1 MTKNKK
7 IEHSDPNIQRIADDL
22 QREGLMYDNTGA
34 PMDFISAVN
43 KLSSVGKSAL
53 NEDELQ
59 ARIDLV
65 KSSRESKRKIQSKK
79 DKKATKAKVEKYIP
93 ITKRDHDKNF
103 ANNVHVYTDE
113 YGVLTQRHDMY
124 GDQYDE
130 YILKLKNDSLSEG
143 EKKHMLSLEK
153 EMEEIE
159 EQQKSIKNK
168 VDRLKT
174 LANIEHTGL
183 ENLTN
188 KKPAFSTSNLYGIH
202 TGKDGTRSGE
212 QRLPGKT
219 RKSQARLDFE
229 QQLQSVGVIQSQYL
243 ESYKNHFEGKS
254 LINLKYNSVLEG
266 LGIRSKDK
274 VNALKKERLAYE
286 KAKDSLIKNLKYE
299 LTVYQD
305 FTHDQAERIAKKY
318 IDKVLTIENI
328 NNEEKKVAFLRKE
341 SIDNRLEADAQKKQR
356 DYETARGVK
365 KAKLW
370 LDRNKVRIAGKVA
383 SGSIALLS
391 GVGAGA
397 WALRAVAGSFGGY
410 YGGKLGRNIG
420 QKLGKKYFNNQS
432 GRKVEK
438 IIASYSEGHISISE
452 YQKKLEKL
460 GLNAN
465 RVTALCAIAGGVG
478 GALEGAKLEGFGYD
492 IAQHYIH
499 ADAPV
504 DPTEPEKLV
513 FPKPED
519 SPTEHAMSPDD
530 EEKFLDKIRHSHYH
544 QDERGALHENHTSTD
559 DQRVSVG
566 HSTTEAPDVPNDTL
580 ENPDPSLLEQYG
592 DKLNTLTVTV
602 KNGKGLI
609 SMFQDAHDKFT
620 AEYVHDGEIDA
631 NAPEGVKSFL
641 AKSPVEWAQESGGY
655 DISADATGGNGLE
668 SILVQKGATL
678 DIDTHTGSII
688 FHNGA
693 DTQIIEDG
701 DVSTP
706 VTTLEGKFVDTN
718 HTVDIDHS
726 VSHPHVTIDR
736 GNGVETPETI
746 SSNSS
751 SPTEHSVGA
760 SFSGTEHV
768 DPHSVFEENAE
779 SIASSTSPSTE
790 NFNDLTSSLAKIFS
804 IQDTEA
810 YTTYMKNVF
819 TSFDIYTLDVAQQE
833 LFARTY
839 TAVVDN
845 LFGYDLPT
853 GEHVS
858 GFESNTWFNIK
869 GASLEGI
876 YKTIDNSTASGEKL
890 TDSAYTIDEFF
901 RKDPDVKIISYIQ
914 NPPPAMSLET
924 ACARL
929 ALGEK

>member
-7 IEHSDPNIQRIADDL
+7 IEQSDPNIQRIADDL
-22 QREGLMYDNTGA
+22 RKEGLTYDNTGA
-34 PMDFISAVN
+34 PMDFVSAVN

-53 NEDELQ
+53 HEDELQ

-103 ANNVHVYTDE
+103 ANSLYVYTDE
-113 YGVLTQRHDMY
+113 YGVLTQRHNVH
-124 GDQYDE
+124 GEQYDE
-130 YILKLKNDSLSEG
+130 YILKLKNGSLSEG
-143 EKKHMLSLEK
+143 EKIHMLSLEK
-153 EMEEIE
+153 EMEDIE
-159 EQQKSIKNK
+159 EEQKSIKNEI
-168 VDRLKT
+168 DRLKT
-174 LANIEHTGL
+174 LADIEHTGL

-188 KKPAFSTSNLYGIH
+188 KKTVFSTPNLYGVH
-202 TGKDGTRSGE
+202 TDKDGTLSGE
-212 QRLPGKT
+212 QRLAGKA
-219 RKSQARLDFE
+219 RKSQARLAFE
-229 QQLQSVGVIQSQYL
+229 QQLQTVGVIQSQYL

-274 VNALKKERLAYE
+274 VKALKKERLAYQ
-286 KAKDSLIKNLKYE
+286 KAKDSLIADLKYE

-504 DPTEPEKLV
+504 
-513 FPKPED
+513 
-519 SPTEHAMSPDD
+519 
-530 EEKFLDKIRHSHYH
+530 YH
-544 QDERGALHENHTSTD
+544 QEVRGSLHEHHAITH
-559 DQRVSVG
+559 DQRVSAG
-566 HSTTEAPDVPNDTL
+566 HTTTESPDVPNDTL
-580 ENPDPSLLEQYG
+580 ENPDPSLLEQDG

-602 KNGKGLI
+602 KDGKGLI
-609 SMFQDAHDKFT
+609 SMFQDAHDRFT

-631 NAPEGVKSFL
+631 SAPEGVKSFL

-655 DISADATGGNGLE
+655 DMSADATGGNGLE

-701 DVSTP
+701 DISTP
-706 VTTLEGKFVDTN
+706 VTTLEGKFMDTN

-760 SFSGTEHV
+760 GFSETEHV
-768 DPHSVFEENAE
+768 DPHSVFEENAG
-779 SIASSTSPSTE
+779 SVASDTSTSAE

-819 TSFDIYTLDVAQQE
+819 TSFDIYSLDIAQQE

-876 YKTIDNSTASGEKL
+876 YKTIDNSTASGEQL
-890 TDSAYTIDEFF
+890 TESAYTINEFF